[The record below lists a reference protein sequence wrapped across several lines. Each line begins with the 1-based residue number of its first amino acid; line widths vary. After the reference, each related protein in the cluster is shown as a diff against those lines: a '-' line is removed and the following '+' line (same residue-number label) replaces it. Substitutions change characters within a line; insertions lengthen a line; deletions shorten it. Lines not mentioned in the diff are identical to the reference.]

1 MKAILAVV
9 LMIVSLFATPVFA
22 KEVKPDV
29 TAQLTQ
35 ATLLVYQGK
44 QICKYHT
51 EIDFIFEEQV
61 WGCEFVTR
69 FTCTATVVDK
79 DGQGDYVALTAG
91 HCFDYDAVAR
101 GEYYVADTLVDKPV
115 VHKIA
120 VQKFAND
127 DRYDYA
133 VVTFHSLEDYPAI
146 PISMDVNPKVGD
158 QISNVNYAF
167 GLTKQV
173 TRGPIVSGL
182 IDAPA
187 VPDLK
192 DTKGRFLVAIGIGP
206 GASGSAVIDADGK
219 IIGIVEAVFPSTQM
233 PTVVMPM
240 GKTFKNFIQDDSAGL
255 KPKPPGPLPREPRAP
270 RPPAPTA
277 KELAMKLLA
286 HSNVRILLL
295 VSGILSALLAVGLYL
310 RANLKALRY

>member
-1 MKAILAVV
+1 MKVLLALALLVTSLLAVPAR
-9 LMIVSLFATPVFA
+9 AT
-22 KEVKPDV
+22 EVKPDV
-29 TAQLTQ
+29 AAELAK

-44 QICKYHT
+44 QVCRYHT

-61 WGCEFVTR
+61 WGCEFVTH

-79 DGQGDYVALTAG
+79 DGEGGYVALTAG

-133 VVTFHSLEDYPAI
+133 VITFRSLEDYPVI
-146 PISMDVNPKVGD
+146 PISMDVNPKIGD

-167 GLTKQV
+167 GLVKQV

-192 DTKGRFLVAIGIGP
+192 DTKGRFLVAIGLGP
-206 GASGSAVIDADGK
+206 GASGSAVINDKGE
-219 IIGIVEAVFPSTQM
+219 IIGIVEAVFPRTQM
-233 PTVVMPM
+233 PTVVMPT

-255 KPKPPGPLPREPRAP
+255 KPEPPGPLPREPRAP
-270 RPPAPTA
+270 RAPEPTA
-277 KELAMKLLA
+277 KELVAQLLA
-286 HSNVRILLL
+286 HRNIRKLLIGTGVILF
-295 VSGILSALLAVGLYL
+295 SVGLVL
-310 RANLKALRY
+310 ALRKLIVGSAE